1 MAGGGPAAGT
11 TDDRTKGGD
20 DSPRHSGTP
29 KSGSGVPGR
38 VPPAG
43 FSKILERRRLR
54 MPRDPVTRRGA
65 ARGRVTCRTVRRS
78 HYGAFPDAGQTEAE
92 LRKPEGLRSTKFLT
106 FRINVGLPR
115 WGHAKG
121 GLPCL
126 ACLGFRGTEPIA
138 RSARSSSER
147 YGDDSSRQF
156 KTFILERQAACLSR
170 TLPKNCIGP
179 VESRPG
185 APRGVSPLGQ
195 PGQVRVVATC

>member
-1 MAGGGPAAGT
+1 MAEVEVAGGGPAAGT

-92 LRKPEGLRSTKFLT
+92 LRKPRSAPVHKIFD
-106 FRINVGLPR
+106 FPYKRGAPEMGARKGGSPLPR
-115 WGHAKG
+115 
-121 GLPCL
+121 LS
-126 ACLGFRGTEPIA
+126 GFPRDRAHCKVG
-138 RSARSSSER
+138 
-147 YGDDSSRQF
+147 Q
-156 KTFILERQAACLSR
+156 ILVG
-170 TLPKNCIGP
+170 K
-179 VESRPG
+179 
-185 APRGVSPLGQ
+185 
-195 PGQVRVVATC
+195 VR